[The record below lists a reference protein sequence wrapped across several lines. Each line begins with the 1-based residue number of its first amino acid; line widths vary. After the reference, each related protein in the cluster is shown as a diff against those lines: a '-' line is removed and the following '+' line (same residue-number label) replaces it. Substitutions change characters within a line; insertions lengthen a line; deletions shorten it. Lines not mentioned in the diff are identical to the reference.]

1 MLDGNTIAEE
11 DGDLSTS
18 AAAEES
24 KGSALIWKSSTEEET
39 LPAPS
44 RTASLTPTMIREFET
59 RTEGE
64 NHARPATTDEETT
77 YDSTVPQPSATSSV
91 SVKQTRKIRPTRRGS
106 THSFS
111 QTPHSVTAPPNSS
124 NSTAARTGQS
134 PMKKGQPGDSRKG
147 NAGLSSSTSSTHGKM
162 GGADLPTLSHL
173 PVSTDNL
180 LLHLHTDPRSSH
192 ITLSSTAA
200 GGAKEV
206 PSAQVNPSL
215 LIAGGSNS
223 LGVKSQSRSRT
234 LSASS
239 KLDKGK
245 ERASNAISP
254 STSLPASRL
263 SSRER
268 PGSVPSKGSVQPNN
282 NLRNIGQTSDIV
294 ASPLAMP
301 ESTNT
306 RNPPAPQEFAEAVAA
321 SAGNSSSRSTRYS
334 GGSEDGTTSTDMSR
348 TTSSHESSL
357 ANATSTEDWP
367 SHVSPDFASAG
378 QAYGHSGDSPSDL
391 VSGGLAGTPRIGAGF
406 RLQGHTSETTPH
418 SLPLS
423 PLTNTFAAND
433 GPAQTP
439 DSGLVPVTLSD
450 STAIKLETLVP
461 GDTADKIEQT
471 EDQEE
476 KRAIL
481 QSVVA
486 NTAELIGGVQEPSP
500 LKRPQGKAP
509 SSELASGLGFINV
522 DLSAANTTST
532 PPEQDGTASA
542 SLSTVIEQTDSSCIS
557 EFSSMLNEAMR
568 STSRRLSSTSS
579 AGSIGSAERKGPTL
593 IGAAGSLNDPGRS
606 VSIIS

>member
-1 MLDGNTIAEE
+1 
-11 DGDLSTS
+11 
-18 AAAEES
+18 
-24 KGSALIWKSSTEEET
+24 
-39 LPAPS
+39 
-44 RTASLTPTMIREFET
+44 
-59 RTEGE
+59 
-64 NHARPATTDEETT
+64 
-77 YDSTVPQPSATSSV
+77 
-91 SVKQTRKIRPTRRGS
+91 
-106 THSFS
+106 
-111 QTPHSVTAPPNSS
+111 
-124 NSTAARTGQS
+124 
-134 PMKKGQPGDSRKG
+134 MKKGQPGDSRKG

-542 SLSTVIEQTDSSCIS
+542 SLSTVNEQTDSSCIS